1 MKTVFNIMKHN
12 ENTKTDKQD
21 RERRMRA
28 AIKKAAFH
36 LMAERGID
44 QVSMREIAEKVKVTK
59 PVLYYYFKN
68 KEDLCRSIVEEHE
81 QKFFVLMEDAYAKGH
96 GTEDVLKLLLKAHL
110 EFFRKEPIN
119 SKFVMQMIAYTL
131 NKQFPPENRQ
141 PAPEVLLGDY
151 LAKKEQ
157 DKRLPAG
164 AAADISRLI
173 SALFF
178 KVMVNSYVDTYIYGG
193 KRGTSYDENM
203 IDRLVKII
211 LLGIKKYY
219 EEHEK

>member
-1 MKTVFNIMKHN
+1 MKQN
-12 ENTKTDKQD
+12 EHIKTDRQD
-21 RERRMRA
+21 RERRMRDT
-28 AIKKAAFH
+28 IKKAAFL

-44 QVSMREIAEKVKVTK
+44 QVSMREIAEKVNVTK

-68 KEDLCRSIVEEHE
+68 KEDLCRSIVDEYE
-81 QKFFVLMEDAYAKGH
+81 QDFFVLMEDAYAKGH
-96 GTEDVLKLLLKAHL
+96 GLEDVLKSLLRAHL
-110 EFFRKEPIN
+110 DFFRKEPIN

-131 NKQFPPENRQ
+131 NKQFPAQARR

-151 LAKKEQ
+151 LSKKEQ

-164 AAADISRLI
+164 AAADISRLV

-193 KRGTSYDENM
+193 KRASAYDDKMAE
-203 IDRLVKII
+203 RLVQII